1 MYEMKERCIKTAN
14 KKFCI
19 RARIEIGLATT
30 YVLQCVNICGVMIVY
45 KPTDHLTPVYLLC
58 TYAPV

>member
-1 MYEMKERCIKTAN
+1 MYEMKERCITNGKQKILYTRG
-14 KKFCI
+14 I
-19 RARIEIGLATT
+19 ATT